1 MFLRDTL
8 LRRRASFS
16 VLARAVNARAASAGR
31 RAAGSSWLRSGS
43 GLAITG
49 SASSSSAA
57 ALRAGRVAGGGLSP
71 LRALR
76 ALGAAGPGARCF
88 ATAPPTAPDGAMAG
102 ATTGDATGDA
112 VGDAAGVAAGVA
124 VGGGDEGLPPGVR
137 GSGAKLVFMY
147 TCTVCDTRSAK
158 TVSKQAYEHGC
169 VLIRCPGCENH
180 HLIADHIGCFDSD
193 KFDVV
198 KLLEERGENVNVVR
212 DGDTL
217 ELTEILGG
225 LLADGEDGEAG
236 GETDADGDG
245 DSEGAGGDAGGV
257 LGAGGGAPR

>member
-8 LRRRASFS
+8 LRRRAAFS
-16 VLARAVNARAASAGR
+16 VLAGAVNARAASAGR
-31 RAAGSSWLRSGS
+31 RAAGSSWLRCGS

-57 ALRAGRVAGGGLSP
+57 ALRARGVVGGGLSP

-76 ALGAAGPGARCF
+76 ALGAAGPGDRCF
-88 ATAPPTAPDGAMAG
+88 ATTATAPPTAPGG
-102 ATTGDATGDA
+102 ATA
-112 VGDAAGVAAGVA
+112 GDAAGVAVE
-124 VGGGDEGLPPGVR
+124 GDEGLPPGVR

-198 KLLEERGENVNVVR
+198 KLLEERGESVNVVR

-225 LLADGEDGEAG
+225 LLADGEDGEAD

-245 DSEGAGGDAGGV
+245 DSDGAGGDAGGV
-257 LGAGGGAPR
+257 VGAGEGAPR